1 MYPWYR
7 ESVSQFCPP
16 SSMPATI
23 KTENGY
29 SDCMLALDYA
39 AQSKRDGGPPEPHAF
54 DLVNGYGYQNKK
66 GGVWGESGGG
76 GATNSGRC
84 GGGGASGQQGQ
95 GLVHWM
101 SVMAEHMN
109 TVAAHDSPHY
119 MWNGV
124 EQCPPHGK
132 DDYSWTRQS
141 MVKQGYEAKMN
152 ENQNNQGGM
161 NCIIKIL
168 FVYIFQYII

>member
-39 AQSKRDGGPPEPHAF
+39 AQS
-54 DLVNGYGYQNKK
+54 KK